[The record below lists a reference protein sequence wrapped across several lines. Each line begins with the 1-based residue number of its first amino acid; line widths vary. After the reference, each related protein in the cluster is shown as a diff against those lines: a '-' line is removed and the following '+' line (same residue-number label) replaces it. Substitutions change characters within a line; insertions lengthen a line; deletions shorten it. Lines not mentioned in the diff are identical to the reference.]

1 MTGSSGGQTLG
12 TPRQDG
18 EIPLCKDWILSSI
31 YAWIYGG
38 RTKEEIMPKVMTSFD
53 LLDLRAAATKLRD
66 GKWASPNIK
75 VPGESTAEYSRQL
88 AGEVY
93 DCLVRIQNEA
103 DPKVQFYVSAVELKK
118 VQAVGPFSDPL
129 DEPAVAARLG
139 LVDTKL
145 QVILDRLMAAEQ
157 LESTVA
163 GLAKTVSDLQEQVRG
178 NQDGQQ
184 LAEAVKVQT
193 AQMQRAAAA
202 LQQVA
207 EQQRV
212 AEQVKGV
219 RPQPMSGMTW
229 AEQAGGRSRMG
240 VLRAEADRRD
250 RSTSSKRGRDSNSDT
265 EAPLSQRSRQEVR
278 QSVTART
285 AHPAP
290 LGSALSQDLAQLAEA
305 AGRSG
310 HGREESYTVVR
321 RKKRAGVVQK
331 GSSAVEAEGGVRA
344 PFSVFLSGT
353 SPATTEEIV
362 KEKLLLCASQSGG
375 GENGG
380 AEKLEILKVEHIPLK
395 IPSGETPRSRCWKVT
410 VAPQG
415 AEYMQTSAA
424 YPASWGWRRW
434 NRGSQSL
441 QSRGQQG
448 GDRPLNVGA

>member
-1 MTGSSGGQTLG
+1 MAGSGGGQTLG
-12 TPRQDG
+12 TQGQDG
-18 EIPLCKDWILSSI
+18 EVSPCNDWILATV
-31 YAWIYGG
+31 YAWMYDGG
-38 RTKEEIMPKVMTSFD
+38 RTKDEIMPKVMTSFD

-66 GKWASPNIK
+66 GKWATPNIK
-75 VPGESTAEYSRQL
+75 VPGESTTEYSRQL

-93 DCLVRIQNEA
+93 EGLLRIQNEA
-103 DPKVQFYVSAVELKK
+103 DPRVQFYVSAVELKK
-118 VQAVGPFSDPL
+118 AQAVGPFCDQL

-145 QVILDRLMAAEQ
+145 QVILDRVMAAEQ

-163 GLAKTVSDLQEQVRG
+163 GLAKTVSELQEQVRG

-207 EQQRV
+207 EQQQG
-212 AEQVKGV
+212 AEQQKGAQLLPG
-219 RPQPMSGMTW
+219 RTW

-240 VLRAEADRRD
+240 VLQAEAGRRD
-250 RSTSSKRGRDSNSDT
+250 RSNSSKRGRESNSDT
-265 EAPLSQRSRQEVR
+265 EAPLSQRSRHEVR

-290 LGSALSQDLAQLAEA
+290 TGSALSQDLAQLAEA
-305 AGRSG
+305 AGGGGR
-310 HGREESYTVVR
+310 GREESYTVVR

-331 GSSAVEAEGGVRA
+331 GSSAVEAEGGVKA
-344 PFSVFLSGT
+344 PYSVFLSGT

-362 KEKLLLCASQSGG
+362 KEKLLLC
-375 GENGG
+375 GE
-380 AEKLEILKVEHIPLK
+380 AQKLEILKVEHIPLK

-410 VAPQG
+410 VAPQW
-415 AEYMQTSAA
+415 AEYMQTSVA

-434 NRGSQSL
+434 NRGAQGSQY
-441 QSRGQQG
+441 QGQGQ
-448 GDRPLNVGA
+448 GDRPLNGGA